1 MIEAL
6 IAESVIPIAATGQFG
21 RMGGGDF
28 LSMVQRKVRW
38 IRERA
43 DQLIALVED

>member
-6 IAESVIPIAATGQFG
+6 IAESVIPIAATGTFA
-21 RMGGGDF
+21 RMSGGDF

-38 IRERA
+38 IR
-43 DQLIALVED
+43 QQSKKLIAMGKK